1 MLTSRISSAGD
12 AAQLL
17 LVLGQHEQQ
26 LDCIHVS
33 AAVKQACR
41 VLRMHLAVPADAAV
55 GDIQQQQQQTPQ
67 AQLQWMQQLQL
78 QDVQLRL
85 QQLQQQQ
92 QQQQQQP
99 PVQQQQHGA
108 QGLHVS
114 NSQQEQQQ
122 QHLQWVIDQQL
133 APHAM
138 LQQQLQHV
146 ASQQEQHHNLP
157 PDSWLLLL
165 QLCQLIK
172 HHTPSMASQQLC
184 TCVNSLSHLLL
195 VHPSLPLLGLQPYR
209 SALQQL
215 LQTSAQQLQL
225 FDHRGLSVLLHAAA
239 AIARAPLGLSPSQ
252 GFMKRWYKRSRV
264 VMQQASPLDLAMAGW
279 ALGRLGAYPPSQW
292 TAEFLVHSKVSCN
305 AASGCANLSWMLVE

>member
-1 MLTSRISSAGD
+1 MLTSRISSAAD

-17 LVLGQHEQQ
+17 EVLGQHEQQ

-41 VLRMHLAVPADAAV
+41 VLRIRLVVPEDAAAENM
-55 GDIQQQQQQTPQ
+55 QQQRTPQ

-85 QQLQQQQ
+85 QQLLQQQQ
-92 QQQQQQP
+92 QSHVQQP
-99 PVQQQQHGA
+99 
-108 QGLHVS
+108 
-114 NSQQEQQQ
+114 QEQAAQDLHISNTHQEQEQ

-138 LQQQLQHV
+138 LQQQLQHAV
-146 ASQQEQHHNLP
+146 LRQEQHHSLP

-165 QLCQLIK
+165 QLCPLVTY
-172 HHTPSMASQQLC
+172 HGPSMASQQLC

-209 SALQQL
+209 SALQAL
-215 LQTSAQQLQL
+215 LQTSAQQLQF

-239 AIARAPLGLSPSQ
+239 AIVRAPLGLSPSQ
-252 GFMKRWYKRSRV
+252 GFMKQWYKRSRV
-264 VMQQASPLDLAMAGW
+264 VMQQASPLDLAMTGW

-292 TAEFLVHSKVSCN
+292 TAEFLVHSKVSCCQRRLCSK
-305 AASGCANLSWMLVE
+305 A